1 MDALNVAGL
10 TFAYPGCDQPA
21 LDAVSFDVP
30 AGAFVVVCGRSGGGK
45 STLLRHLKPQLAPH
59 GTRSGVVRYFGQP
72 IDAMGPREQAAQ
84 IGFVLQNPDN
94 QLVTETVAHELAFG
108 LENLGLPSE
117 VVRMRVAEMASF
129 FGMADGFERSVQ
141 ELSGGQKQLVNLAAV
156 MALQPRLLVL
166 DEPTAQLDPIAA
178 TEFLGTLRR
187 INQELGI
194 TVVLS
199 EQRLEEVLPLADRV
213 LVLDAGRV
221 LAYDTP
227 RSVCHT
233 LAVTQRDLFQAM
245 PTAARVAAAVADEA
259 AAVADEAAR
268 DAECMPEAAA
278 CELCS
283 GTSDAAAHES
293 RVGTDD
299 ATACEPC
306 ASADDD
312 AAHGEGVGC
321 SSFDHER
328 TGVSEL
334 PLTVREGRAWL
345 ARHVREQVG
354 DAPNEAHVPDAA
366 ASAVNNHSSIQAGN
380 ITCSSDVPT
389 SNVRCTADTLQQQ
402 AVLSESAPTPDAPV
416 IELRGVWFRYEK
428 TAPDVLR
435 GLSLTVARGSWHC
448 LLGANGAGKSTLLGM
463 ASGLDRPYRG
473 SVRFEGRS
481 LTPRLAR
488 TLHGGVMGVLP
499 QNPQTLF
506 VAPTVEEN
514 LLDMLPPQVAAG
526 ERAATLGRVCELLEL
541 GRLRGMHPFDLSG
554 GEQQRVALGQLLMR
568 KPRVLLLD
576 EPTKGLDAPFKEQ
589 LAQVLHHLQDAGVTI
604 MMVSHDIEF
613 CARHATTC
621 SLLFQGD
628 IVRTAPTHA
637 FFAGNS
643 FYTTAANRMARGIVP
658 NAVTDEEVIAAC
670 RIL

>member
-10 TFAYPGCDQPA
+10 TFTYPGCDQPA

-30 AGAFVVVCGRSGGGK
+30 AGTFVAVCGRSGGGK

-59 GTRSGVVRYFGQP
+59 GTRSGVVRYFGQL
-72 IDAMGPREQAAQ
+72 IEAVEPREQASQ

-108 LENLGLPSE
+108 LENLGMPSE
-117 VVRMRVAEMASF
+117 VIRMRVAEMASY
-129 FGMADGFERSVQ
+129 FGMADGFDRSVQ

-156 MALQPRLLVL
+156 MTLQPRLLVL

-178 TEFLGTLRR
+178 TEFLNTLRR

-194 TVVLS
+194 TVVFS
-199 EQRLEEVLPLADRV
+199 EQRLEEVLPLADRA

-227 RSVCHT
+227 RAVCHA
-233 LAVTQRDLFQAM
+233 LAASHHGMFQAM

-259 AAVADEAAR
+259 AAHDDGAVPERAADEAAAG
-268 DAECMPEAAA
+268 D
-278 CELCS
+278 
-283 GTSDAAAHES
+283 
-293 RVGTDD
+293 
-299 ATACEPC
+299 
-306 ASADDD
+306 DDD
-312 AAHGEGVGC
+312 APVQLSYESRAGKVTADVQGKGRG
-321 SSFDHER
+321 SSFSDHER
-328 TGVSEL
+328 ARSSEL

-345 ARHVREQVG
+345 ARQVQAQAEDASDAGQATGALARGVDDPSGAPVG
-354 DAPNEAHVPDAA
+354 DVRRPSDTPLQTVRGQSTPTA
-366 ASAVNNHSSIQAGN
+366 
-380 ITCSSDVPT
+380 DVP
-389 SNVRCTADTLQQQ
+389 A
-402 AVLSESAPTPDAPV
+402 
-416 IELRGVWFRYEK
+416 IELHNVWFRYEK
-428 TAPDVLR
+428 TAPDVLQ
-435 GLSLTVARGSWHC
+435 GLSLTIARGSWHC
-448 LLGANGAGKSTLLGM
+448 LLGANGAGKSTLLGV

-488 TLHGGVMGVLP
+488 ELHDGAMGVLP

-514 LLDMLPPQVAAG
+514 LLDMLTPNIAAS
-526 ERAATLGRVCELLEL
+526 ERTAALDRVCELLEL
-541 GRLRGMHPFDLSG
+541 NHLRGMHPFDLSG
-554 GEQQRVALGQLLMR
+554 GEQQRVALGQLLLR

-576 EPTKGLDAPFKEQ
+576 EPTKGLDAPFKEE
-589 LAQVLHHLQDAGVTI
+589 LARVLHRLQDAGVTI

-613 CARHATTC
+613 CARHATAC

-643 FYTTAANRMARGIVP
+643 FYTTAANRMARGMVP
-658 NAVTDEEVIAAC
+658 DAVTDEEVIAAC
-670 RIL
+670 RIP